1 MSRVFNV
8 LFTYFFHLRL
18 WNFYGISLRDG
29 EINSSSFDIVSLIF
43 FFFFFSNRNTAKI
56 FEIFQIPQCFV
67 FHIFY
72 LVIENIFKREL
83 KREKTDKNLKIDL
96 ANLYQNQIFQGT
108 YTHIFTF
115 ILFIQHIDLSYRAAR
130 LSSMHIQTIET
141 IKSFSGNSN
150 SIIIRETYLEIFL
163 PKKKKKERFYH
174 RDIFQLGE
182 LSCRN
187 SWAFDSVKGSF
198 EMETIA
204 RSTNICPLTWSDI
217 F

>member
-1 MSRVFNV
+1 MFCSLISFISV
-8 LFTYFFHLRL
+8 
-18 WNFYGISLRDG
+18 YGILMEYHFERVKSTLQ
-29 EINSSSFDIVSLIF
+29 ISISFLWFS

-163 PKKKKKERFYH
+163 PKKKKRE
-174 RDIFQLGE
+174 I
-182 LSCRN
+182 LSSRYLPIGRT
-187 SWAFDSVKGSF
+187 FV
-198 EMETIA
+198 
-204 RSTNICPLTWSDI
+204 
-217 F
+217 